1 MVNILWV
8 EDQTHWI
15 SKFKPILEQADFSM
29 ATESSV
35 SAPPES
41 ASSSSNTVEVFKF
54 AEAARMH
61 IAQRNT
67 PPDIAILDANMNGN
81 DQAGFSVSRALHK
94 KWPQLPV
101 IYLSEHSGTGIE
113 QQAFEETGAQDFIAK
128 HQQNIEAVLC
138 WRIKAALKKSKL
150 STVKDGQNL
159 GSSDQLAHII
169 CSGSLSIDPVSWN
182 VYWHGERLMNPLNE
196 RRPLPPTP
204 RKILRYLVDASPS
217 PLTTFQIVEK
227 LDADPE
233 RFSNANY
240 RQHIRTL
247 RQSLEQAA
255 ERKGQASFIA
265 LCKAGKGI
273 TTFGDDGAY
282 CWIKDQ

>member
-1 MVNILWV
+1 MINILWV

-15 SKFKPILEQADFSM
+15 NKFKPILEQADLAIMTNGADSHNGSGNP
-29 ATESSV
+29 SSH
-35 SAPPES
+35 
-41 ASSSSNTVEVFKF
+41 NTVDVFKF

-61 IAQRNT
+61 IAQRNNA
-67 PPDIAILDANMNGN
+67 PDIAILDANMNGN

-138 WRIKAALKKSKL
+138 WRIKAALKKSQL
-150 STVKDGQNL
+150 SR
-159 GSSDQLAHII
+159 SSNIDEHNDII
-169 CSGSLSIDPVSWN
+169 LSGSLSIDTSSWN

-204 RKILRYLVDASPS
+204 RKILRYLVEASPS
-217 PLTTFQIVEK
+217 PLTTLQIVDK

-233 RFSNANY
+233 RFSDANY

-247 RQSLEQAA
+247 RQSIDQAA
-255 ERKGQASFIA
+255 ERKAQASFTA
-265 LCKAGKGI
+265 LCKSGKGI
-273 TTFGDDGAY
+273 TTFGDSGAY
-282 CWIKDQ
+282 CWIKDA